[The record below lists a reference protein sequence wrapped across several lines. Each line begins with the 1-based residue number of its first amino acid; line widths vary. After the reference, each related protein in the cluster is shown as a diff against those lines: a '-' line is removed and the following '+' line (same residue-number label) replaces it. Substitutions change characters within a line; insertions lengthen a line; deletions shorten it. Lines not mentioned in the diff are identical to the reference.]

1 MGGII
6 VALVGVALLVGALV
20 LRRNLRKC
28 IEQCAFKVADLKA
41 QKAAANG
48 YDRASVQQKIDAI
61 QEGRSALTWAR
72 RSTWLGVVIGLIL
85 VALTVVVQVPV
96 RNVGAVDAFGR
107 PVGTKSN
114 GIGVTWPWE
123 SVTIYDATVQTLVM
137 EGGGDDGKPR
147 QKVRIMNGTAT
158 AGMDVVVEWRIDPT
172 VDIQTLHKDWR
183 NFESLEARVVKPRL
197 ATSLNAVF
205 ETYDPLIAQREKG
218 ATPISLGSKEPELKR
233 ELQMA
238 LPKEILVRS
247 VMIAF
252 VEYPPNVQK
261 ALDDMQV
268 ELANTQVALQ
278 QQVTAA
284 AQKLA
289 IETLASAKMTPEAFA
304 QQCLIVTERLAQQGK
319 PISVAWTCVGTTN
332 PFGLAVTGK

>member
-6 VALVGVALLVGALV
+6 VALLGIGLIVGMFV
-20 LRRNLRKC
+20 LRSRSSKG
-28 IEQCAFKVADLKA
+28 IEQRAVKVADLKA
-41 QKAAANG
+41 RKSAAGNYEKADIQRSI
-48 YDRASVQQKIDAI
+48 DRINDD
-61 QEGRSALTWAR
+61 
-72 RSTWLGVVIGLIL
+72 LGVIRWAKRLSWAGMAVGLIL
-85 VALTVVVQVPV
+85 IALTVVVQVPV

-107 PVGTKSN
+107 PTGTVSN
-114 GIGVTWPWE
+114 GPHVTWPWE
-123 SVTIYDATVQTLVM
+123 TVTIYDATVQTLVM
-137 EGGGDDGKPR
+137 EGDGKDEKPR
-147 QKVRIMNGTAT
+147 QNVRIMNGTAT

-218 ATPISLGSKEPELKR
+218 ATPISLGTMEPKLKA
-233 ELQMA
+233 ELQAA
-238 LPKEILVRS
+238 LPKEILVRN

-252 VEYPPNVQK
+252 VQYPANVQK

-278 QQVTAA
+278 QQLTAQ
-284 AQKLA
+284 AQKAA

-319 PISVAWTCVGTTN
+319 PISAAWTCVATGN

>member
-6 VALVGVALLVGALV
+6 VALIGIGLIVGAFV
-20 LRRNLRKC
+20 FRSKVSNA

-41 QKAAANG
+41 QKAAANS

-137 EGGGDDGKPR
+137 EGDGKDEKPR
-147 QKVRIMNGTAT
+147 QNVRIMNGTAT

-218 ATPISLGSKEPELKR
+218 ATPISLGTMEPKLKA
-233 ELQMA
+233 ELQAA

-252 VEYPPNVQK
+252 VQYPPNVQK

-278 QQVTAA
+278 QKLTAE
-284 AQKLA
+284 AQKAA

-319 PISVAWTCVGTTN
+319 PISAAWTCVATGN

>member
-6 VALVGVALLVGALV
+6 VALIGIGLIVGAFV
-20 LRRNLRKC
+20 SRRNLRKG
-28 IEQCAFKVADLKA
+28 IEQRREKVAELKA
-41 QKAAANG
+41 QKATASS
-48 YDRASVQQKIDAI
+48 YDRSNLQHTIDRI
-61 QEGRSALTWAR
+61 EEERSALTWVKR
-72 RSTWLGVVIGLIL
+72 GTWLGVIIGIVL
-85 VALTVVVQVPV
+85 VTLTVVVQVPV

-107 PVGTKSN
+107 PVGTKPN
-114 GIGVTWPWE
+114 GLGVTWPWE
-123 SVTIYDATVQTLVM
+123 SVTIYDATIQTLVM
-137 EGGGDDGKPR
+137 EGGGEDGKPR

-205 ETYDPLIAQREKG
+205 ETFDPLIAQREKG

-319 PISVAWTCVGTTN
+319 PISAAWTCVGTTN

>member
-6 VALVGVALLVGALV
+6 VALIGIGLIVGAFV
-20 LRRNLRKC
+20 FRS
-28 IEQCAFKVADLKA
+28 KVSNAIAEERQAVSDLKA
-41 QKAAANG
+41 RIKTANQ
-48 YDRASVQQKIDAI
+48 YDRVGLSRQLDTAKGNLGAAI
-61 QEGRSALTWAR
+61 WAKR
-72 RSTWLGVVIGLIL
+72 LSWVGVVIGLIL

>member
-6 VALVGVALLVGALV
+6 VALLGIVLIVGAFI
-20 LRRNLRKC
+20 LRRSAGKSVEENLVKTG
-28 IEQCAFKVADLKA
+28 DLKVELRN
-41 QKAAANG
+41 ANN
-48 YDRASVQQKIDAI
+48 YDRATVSHKIDRLKADTT
-61 QEGRSALTWAR
+61 ALRWVRRATWVGAA
-72 RSTWLGVVIGLIL
+72 LGLIL
-85 VALTVVVQVPV
+85 IALTVVVQVPV

-107 PVGTKSN
+107 PTGTVTN
-114 GIGVTWPWE
+114 GLHVTFPWE
-123 SVTIYDATVQTLVM
+123 TVTVYDATVQTLVM
-137 EGGGDDGKPR
+137 EGDGKDEKPR
-147 QKVRIMNGTAT
+147 QNVRIMNGTAT

-172 VDIQTLHKDWR
+172 VDIQSLHKDWR

-205 ETYDPLIAQREKG
+205 ESYDPLIAQREKG
-218 ATPISLGSKEPELKR
+218 ATPISLGTMEPKLKA
-233 ELQMA
+233 ELQAA
-238 LPKEILVRS
+238 LPKEILVRN

-252 VEYPPNVQK
+252 VQYPPNVQK

-278 QQVTAA
+278 QKLTAE
-284 AQKLA
+284 AQKAA

-319 PISVAWTCVGTTN
+319 PISAAWTCVGTTN

>member
-6 VALVGVALLVGALV
+6 FALIGVGLVVGSFFARRVAG
-20 LRRNLRKC
+20 RN
-28 IEQCAFKVADLKA
+28 IEQGLVTLGDLQA
-41 QKAAANG
+41 ERKAANSFDKASLTHKINNLEKG
-48 YDRASVQQKIDAI
+48 IGVFRWGRRAS
-61 QEGRSALTWAR
+61 
-72 RSTWLGVVIGLIL
+72 WLGVAAGLI
-85 VALTVVVQVPV
+85 VITLTVVVQVPV

-107 PVGTKSN
+107 PVGTKPN
-114 GIGVTWPWE
+114 GLGVTWPWE
-123 SVTIYDATVQTLVM
+123 TVTIYDATVQTLVM

-172 VDIQTLHKDWR
+172 VDIQSLHKDWR
-183 NFESLEARVVKPRL
+183 NFESLESRVVKPRL

-218 ATPISLGSKEPELKR
+218 ATPISLGTMEPKLKA
-233 ELQMA
+233 ELQAA

-278 QQVTAA
+278 QKLTAE
-284 AQKLA
+284 AQKAA

-319 PISVAWTCVGTTN
+319 PISAAWTCVATGS

>member
-6 VALVGVALLVGALV
+6 VALLGIALVVGAFVFRRKLGQGIQERKEKLAE
-20 LRRNLRKC
+20 LRASKTS
-28 IEQCAFKVADLKA
+28 ASSYD
-41 QKAAANG
+41 KAAI
-48 YDRASVQQKIDAI
+48 QHKIDRVN
-61 QEGRSALTWAR
+61 EDRSALTWAR
-72 RSTWLGVVIGLIL
+72 RGTWLGAAIGLVL

-137 EGGGDDGKPR
+137 EGDGKDEKPR
-147 QKVRIMNGTAT
+147 QNVRIMNGTAT
-158 AGMDVVVEWRIDPT
+158 AGMDVVVEWRIDPS
-172 VDIQTLHKDWR
+172 VDIQMLHKEWR

-197 ATSLNAVF
+197 SASLNAVF

-218 ATPISLGSKEPELKR
+218 ATPISLGTMEPKLKT
-233 ELQMA
+233 ELQAA
-238 LPKEILVRS
+238 LPKEILVRN

-252 VEYPPNVQK
+252 VQYPPNVQK

-278 QQVTAA
+278 QKLTAE
-284 AQKLA
+284 AQKAA

-304 QQCLIVTERLAQQGK
+304 QQCLIVTERLAQQSK
-319 PISVAWTCVGTTN
+319 PISAAWTCVATGN